1 MEITGKDFKDT
12 DRVAGIINFVESADI
27 AYFDRESNV
36 LHQKQPFFISLFLGY
51 KFDLNKEELGEVIK
65 VIFIIWEYFKDN
77 EKVRTTKV
85 TKEQYERITLRNAYM
100 LNYMIGEPSE
110 KEKSE
115 IVGSDLG
122 HLQSKAL
129 LTGIIFKFKTNKILA
144 SIMNGKGGIILI
156 GMKTLI
162 ECMEEIVYSSG
173 ISRNPY
179 DSK

>member
-1 MEITGKDFKDT
+1 LEITCKDFKDT
-12 DRVAGIINFVESADI
+12 ERVAAIINFVESADI
-27 AYFDRESNV
+27 PYFDRESDV

-51 KFDLNKEELGEVIK
+51 NFDLNKEELGEVIK

-85 TKEQYERITLRNAYM
+85 TKEQYERITLRNAHMLKYM
-100 LNYMIGEPSE
+100 EGEPSG
-110 KEKSE
+110 KGKSA

-129 LTGIIFKFKTNKILA
+129 LTGIFFKFKTNITLA
-144 SIMNGKGGIILI
+144 GIEKGKGGIILI

-162 ECMEEIVYSSG
+162 ECLEEI
-173 ISRNPY
+173 I
-179 DSK
+179 KE